1 MTKQKKLNVLSLL
14 ISIFSGVAAFV
25 LLINYCSITTCT
37 PNFSYFRITDGLLA
51 PLASGFFTLST
62 SLLLLLFFPPT
73 IFKKWLLHIASWYLP
88 VSLLMVASIPAFG
101 GGMLMPSRGIMAVQM
116 MAVLF
121 VITVVYSS
129 YQRFYLKT
137 GVKV

>member
-1 MTKQKKLNVLSLL
+1 MNKLKKLNVLSLL
-14 ISIFSGVAAFV
+14 ISIFGGIVALV

-37 PNFSYFRITDGLLA
+37 PSLSYFRITDGLLA
-51 PLASGFFTLST
+51 PLASGFLTLSA
-62 SLLLLLFFPPT
+62 SLFLLLFFPPA
-73 IFKKWLLHIASWYLP
+73 IFKKWLLYIASWYLP
-88 VSLLMVASIPAFG
+88 LSLLIVASIPVYG
-101 GGMLMPSRGIMAVQM
+101 GGMMMPSRGIMAVQM

-121 VITVVYSS
+121 VITAVYSS

>member
-1 MTKQKKLNVLSLL
+1 V
-14 ISIFSGVAAFV
+14 
-25 LLINYCSITTCT
+25 
-37 PNFSYFRITDGLLA
+37 
-51 PLASGFFTLST
+51 LASAGFARLTFEYDCFGGCSTGTIGGVIRPVFFGGLALSV
-62 SLLLLLFFPPT
+62 SLFLLLFFPPT

-88 VSLLMVASIPAFG
+88 VSLLIVASIPAFG